1 MADRRRGTD
10 ILPVCTVCPSQ
21 REIQPMRCPDCNH
34 NQKYREGTR
43 CTKCG
48 YQFVFRKKDDNIT
61 DYSLRQIIRRLSD
74 NGQYEYAFTATQLA
88 LDICRSWQG
97 KGGLIGGLIFTVAIS
112 LILFFFFKLHWIAS
126 IIVLMIGIPLM
137 TWINQRQK
145 ITLPF
150 HKASA
155 LIRRYHQVHP
165 ISTLADGTAFQQQNG
180 SEPEALPYAP
190 ERILVVERDDLVDML
205 VRNRF
210 HLTSKTAVIS
220 RNGYPSTMFAACQ
233 KFMRDHPNTPVHLL
247 HDASL
252 SGLGMA
258 AQLGAD
264 WRGVDLGIN
273 RQTLDSC
280 NGKLPWLPRDD
291 QTKAG
296 MWSVQHTQMLGRN
309 YRVPIDFV
317 GPKPLLGLL
326 SAAVIAGALALMTT
340 ADASG
345 ERGVE
350 IDYG

>member
-1 MADRRRGTD
+1 
-10 ILPVCTVCPSQ
+10 
-21 REIQPMRCPDCNH
+21 MRCPDCNH

-43 CTKCG
+43 CAKCG
-48 YQFVFRKKDDNIT
+48 YQFIFRKKDDNIT
-61 DYSLRQIIRRLSD
+61 DYSLRQIIKRLSD
-74 NGQYEYAFTATQLA
+74 NGQYAFTVTQLA

-97 KGGLIGGLIFTVAIS
+97 KGGLIGGMIFTIVIA
-112 LILFFFFKLHWIAS
+112 LILFFFFELHWSAS
-126 IIVLMIGIPLM
+126 IIALVIGIPL
-137 TWINQRQK
+137 TIWINQRQK
-145 ITLPF
+145 TALPF

-155 LIRRYHQVHP
+155 LIRRYHQAHP
-165 ISTLADGTAFQQQNG
+165 ISALADGAAFQQQNAN
-180 SEPEALPYAP
+180 EPEALSYAP

-220 RNGYPSTMFAACQ
+220 RNGYPSAMFAACQ

-252 SGLGMA
+252 SGFGMGV
-258 AQLGAD
+258 QLGAD

-280 NGKLPWLPRDD
+280 SGKLPWLPTAD

-296 MWSVQHTQMLGRN
+296 IWSIQHIQMLGRN

-326 SAAVIAGALALMTT
+326 STAVIAGALALIPA
-340 ADASG
+340 ADAWGESG
-345 ERGVE
+345 AE
-350 IDYG
+350 IDFG

>member
-1 MADRRRGTD
+1 
-10 ILPVCTVCPSQ
+10 
-21 REIQPMRCPDCNH
+21 MRCPDCNH

-48 YQFVFRKKDDNIT
+48 YQFIFRKKDDNIT
-61 DYSLRQIIRRLSD
+61 DYGLRLIIQRLSD
-74 NGQYEYAFTATQLA
+74 NGQYVFTATQLA
-88 LDICRSWQG
+88 LDICRSWHG
-97 KGGLIGGLIFTVAIS
+97 KSRLIGGVIFTIVIA
-112 LILFFFFKLHWIAS
+112 LILFFFFKLHWIGS
-126 IIVLMIGIPLM
+126 IIVLIIGIPL
-137 TWINQRQK
+137 TISIHQRQK

-155 LIRRYHQVHP
+155 LIRRYHQAHP
-165 ISTLADGTAFQQQNG
+165 ISALADGAAFQQQNG
-180 SEPEALPYAP
+180 SEPEALSYAP

-220 RNGYPSTMFAACQ
+220 RNGYPATMFTACQ
-233 KFMRDHPNTPVHLL
+233 NFMRDHPNTPVHLL

-252 SGLGMA
+252 SGFGMA

-280 NGKLPWLPRDD
+280 SGQLPWLPAAD

-296 MWSVQHTQMLGRN
+296 VWSAQHTQMLGRH
-309 YRVPIDFV
+309 YRVPADFI

-326 SAAVIAGALALMTT
+326 SAAVIAGALALIA
-340 ADASG
+340 ADAAWG
-345 ERGVE
+345 ESGVE